1 VGGQSIIAVM
11 RQGQNNATLN
21 EAGILTQ
28 SDIPL
33 IPNPAPTEAN
43 LISSVYTVAQAL
55 PQIKI

>member
-1 VGGQSIIAVM
+1 M

-33 IPNPAPTEAN
+33 IPNPPPTKAN